1 MKFLIAQRQLDAFH
15 QDNVPMASLRVMYS
29 VSYVSLRFVFE
40 EALYVSFNTSCIA
53 FPVIRTEH
61 FRGKE
66 LVGSYVMRKSSQ
78 KSIWDAVGA
87 AIIMTTNTKA
97 TCQSAYFTFCQF
109 GTWSPIVVVEFDIP
123 RYSSAHLLGHR
134 HFLQWI
140 IAVHSFWSLVDY
152 YQWHALRWV
161 SGCHK
166 QYLSFHPCVVVSF
179 VVVTDSKPVAT

>member
-15 QDNVPMASLRVMYS
+15 QDKVPMASLRVMYS

-134 HFLQWI
+134 HFGSNGSSPS
-140 IAVHSFWSLVDY
+140 IAFGRLSIVISGMLSDGCLGAINSIYPSFPVL
-152 YQWHALRWV
+152 
-161 SGCHK
+161 
-166 QYLSFHPCVVVSF
+166 LSPS
-179 VVVTDSKPVAT
+179 S